1 MGTTPER
8 MRAMPD
14 ESAVAEP
21 LRVEIGENADLRL
34 IRRYLFWIFLILM
47 FTAVYFARDVL
58 LPVVLGVVIALT
70 ISPVT
75 RSLSR
80 FGVPAPV
87 SAGLV
92 MVVLGG
98 ALVAAGYGL
107 SGPMQTLI
115 EESPRMGAEI
125 RFKLRDLIAQLAVM
139 QELGSNLGEV
149 ASVGSEDV
157 QTVVMGQ
164 PGLISETAT
173 SVASA
178 GSSIVAAFFLAIFLL
193 ASGDFFHRRMV
204 EAVPTLTDK
213 KRALTIVRDIERQ
226 ISRYLAAVTAI
237 NAGMGVA
244 VGLAFW
250 ALGMPYPHLWG
261 VAAFLLNFLPFIGS
275 ALGIVLAAGVA
286 IITFPTLSQAMLV
299 PLVYLGLTTVEGQ
312 VVTPML
318 VGRHL
323 DMNIVA
329 IFLTVIL
336 WVWLWGVPGA
346 FLAVPFLVVIK
357 VISDNLEGMRGL
369 GLFLGTGAA
378 E

>member
-275 ALGIVLAAGVA
+275 ALGIVLAVGVA